1 MYDNNGNIVKR
12 REFVFTLKDNTL
24 IEELESTDKVYIY
37 NGDQMVSY
45 NGQSC
50 VYDVMGNPTTYRG
63 KTATWVNGRRLASFD
78 GHTFTY
84 DGQGRRIAKG
94 DISYIYDITV

>member
-1 MYDNNGNIVKR
+1 MIMVSYIGIHFEAPSILYGKN
-12 REFVFTLKDNTL
+12 
-24 IEELESTDKVYIY
+24 ELSVY

-63 KTATWVNGRRLASFD
+63 FFSMK
-78 GHTFTY
+78 
-84 DGQGRRIAKG
+84 
-94 DISYIYDITV
+94 